1 MLSQMKYRLEIN
13 MKRETILSILLN
25 VTFVMC
31 IFAVRYFYVKK
42 EYNFLKNDSQ
52 RQEQL
57 IVNNE
62 LTIDTLKQEVV
73 KLNDYNIKL
82 FNKVKE
88 VKTDYYERVR
98 WEKEYEQ
105 RMENL
110 KSKLEEMSTEIQ
122 MGARGLIPFEKEFG
136 IQDSYLRIFGRS
148 GVNIKNDKVVDYETN
163 LSFDG
168 EIKMGVPEI
177 EKVGDTYTPFIT
189 DKSFDGLKLIG
200 GRGKPLEIKPPRN
213 QISFGPMVGVTYN
226 QVTGLTEPIWG
237 FGITY
242 NLVKLRDWR

>member
-1 MLSQMKYRLEIN
+1 

-42 EYNFLKNDSQ
+42 EYNFLKNDSK

-88 VKTDYYERVR
+88 VKEGIKKLVLAKSRV
-98 WEKEYEQ
+98 KQ
-105 RMENL
+105 AIL
-110 KSKLEEMSTEIQ
+110 K
-122 MGARGLIPFEKEFG
+122 
-136 IQDSYLRIFGRS
+136 
-148 GVNIKNDKVVDYETN
+148 
-163 LSFDG
+163 
-168 EIKMGVPEI
+168 
-177 EKVGDTYTPFIT
+177 
-189 DKSFDGLKLIG
+189 
-200 GRGKPLEIKPPRN
+200 
-213 QISFGPMVGVTYN
+213 
-226 QVTGLTEPIWG
+226 
-237 FGITY
+237 
-242 NLVKLRDWR
+242 

>member
-1 MLSQMKYRLEIN
+1 

-82 FNKVKE
+82 FNKVRE

>member
-1 MLSQMKYRLEIN
+1 MADNLQTEIELVKRDINQLNQVIGKLDTAIDKLSEVATSINQML
-13 MKRETILSILLN
+13 
-25 VTFVMC
+25 
-31 IFAVRYFYVKK
+31 AV
-42 EYNFLKNDSQ
+42 
-52 RQEQL
+52 QE
-57 IVNNE
+57 NK
-62 LTIDTLKQEVV
+62 IDTQDKQ
-73 KLNDYNIKL
+73 IKRYS
-82 FNKVKE
+82 
-88 VKTDYYERVR
+88 TDLYEIVR
-98 WEKEYEQ
+98 WSKEYEQ
-105 RMENL
+105 RIDNL
-110 KSKLEEMSTEIQ
+110 KSDIEEMSTEIQ

-242 NLVKLRDWR
+242 NLVKLRDWK

>member
-1 MLSQMKYRLEIN
+1 

-42 EYNFLKNDSQ
+42 EYNFLKNDSE

-82 FNKVKE
+82 FNKVRE

-148 GVNIKNDKVVDYETN
+148 GVKIKNDKVVDYETN

-189 DKSFDGLKLIG
+189 DKSFDCLKLIG

>member
-1 MLSQMKYRLEIN
+1 

-148 GVNIKNDKVVDYETN
+148 GVNIKNDKIVDYETN

>member
-1 MLSQMKYRLEIN
+1 

-42 EYNFLKNDSQ
+42 EYNFLKNDSE

-148 GVNIKNDKVVDYETN
+148 GVNIKNDKIVDYETN

>member
-1 MLSQMKYRLEIN
+1 

-52 RQEQL
+52 RQETL
-57 IVNNE
+57 IVEN
-62 LTIDTLKQEVV
+62 
-73 KLNDYNIKL
+73 
-82 FNKVKE
+82 E
-88 VKTDYYERVR
+88 VKIDSLSAVTRRLQIDNDTQDKQIKKYSTDLYEIVR
-98 WEKEYEQ
+98 WSKEYEQ
-105 RMENL
+105 RIENL
-110 KSKLEEMSTEIQ
+110 KSDIEEMSTEIQ

-242 NLVKLRDWR
+242 NLVKLRDWK

>member
-1 MLSQMKYRLEIN
+1 MIERCFDLRDFIDLRFSSKVIDHTQNKENVDITVSCPEGEYSLRSRYMAACDGADSPTR
-13 MKRETILSILLN
+13 KR
-25 VTFVMC
+25 M
-31 IFAVRYFYVKK
+31 
-42 EYNFLKNDSQ
+42 
-52 RQEQL
+52 
-57 IVNNE
+57 
-62 LTIDTLKQEVV
+62 
-73 KLNDYNIKL
+73 
-82 FNKVKE
+82 
-88 VKTDYYERVR
+88 
-98 WEKEYEQ
+98 
-105 RMENL
+105 
-110 KSKLEEMSTEIQ
+110 
-122 MGARGLIPFEKEFG
+122 
-136 IQDSYLRIFGRS
+136 
-148 GVNIKNDKVVDYETN
+148 N

-200 GRGKPLEIKPPRN
+200 SRGKPLEIKPPRN

>member
-1 MLSQMKYRLEIN
+1 

-148 GVNIKNDKVVDYETN
+148 GVNIKNDKIVDYETN

-242 NLVKLRDWR
+242 NLVKLRDWK

>member
-1 MLSQMKYRLEIN
+1 

-31 IFAVRYFYVKK
+31 ILAVRYFYVKK

-82 FNKVKE
+82 FNKVRE

-148 GVNIKNDKVVDYETN
+148 CVNIKNDKVVDYETN

-242 NLVKLRDWR
+242 NLVKLRDWK

>member
-1 MLSQMKYRLEIN
+1 

-105 RMENL
+105 RIKNLRDSIDSVKFEISIGEN
-110 KSKLEEMSTEIQ
+110 
-122 MGARGLIPFEKEFG
+122 GLIPFEKEFG
-136 IQDSYLRIFGRS
+136 VQDNYLRIFGRT
-148 GVNIKNDKVVDYETN
+148 GVKIKDNKILDSETD

-168 EIKMGVPEI
+168 EINMGAPEI
-177 EKVGDTYTPFIT
+177 EQIGKHEFKAVLPS
-189 DKSFDGLKLIG
+189 KSFDGLRLTG
-200 GRGKPLEIKPPRN
+200 GESKPISLKPPRN

-226 QVTGLTEPIWG
+226 AVTGLTEPIWG

-242 NLVKLRDWR
+242 NLVKLWDWK

>member
-1 MLSQMKYRLEIN
+1 
-13 MKRETILSILLN
+13 
-25 VTFVMC
+25 
-31 IFAVRYFYVKK
+31 
-42 EYNFLKNDSQ
+42 
-52 RQEQL
+52 
-57 IVNNE
+57 
-62 LTIDTLKQEVV
+62 
-73 KLNDYNIKL
+73 
-82 FNKVKE
+82 
-88 VKTDYYERVR
+88 
-98 WEKEYEQ
+98 
-105 RMENL
+105 MENL

-177 EKVGDTYTPFIT
+177 EKVGDTYTPFIA

>member
-1 MLSQMKYRLEIN
+1 

-42 EYNFLKNDSQ
+42 EYNFLKNDSE

-168 EIKMGVPEI
+168 EIKMGYEI

-242 NLVKLRDWR
+242 NLVKLRDWK

>member
-1 MLSQMKYRLEIN
+1 

-42 EYNFLKNDSQ
+42 EYKFLKNDSQ
-52 RQEQL
+52 RQEKL
-57 IVNNE
+57 IVANEIKIDSLSSVTRRLQINN
-62 LTIDTLKQEVV
+62 DTQDK
-73 KLNDYNIKL
+73 NIKRYSTDL
-82 FNKVKE
+82 YEIVK
-88 VKTDYYERVR
+88 
-98 WEKEYEQ
+98 WSKEYEQ
-105 RMENL
+105 RIENL

-122 MGARGLIPFEKEFG
+122 MGAAGLVPFEKEFQ
-136 IQDSYLRIFGRS
+136 IQDNYLRIFGRS
-148 GVNIKNDKVVDYETN
+148 GLKIKNDKILDYETN

-168 EIKMGVPEI
+168 EIKMSVPEI
-177 EKVGDTYTPFIT
+177 EKVGDTYTPFIS
-189 DKSFDGLKLIG
+189 DKTFDGLKLIG

-213 QISFGPMVGVTYN
+213 QISFGPMIGVTYN
-226 QVTGLTEPIWG
+226 QISGLTEPIWG

>member
-1 MLSQMKYRLEIN
+1 

-168 EIKMGVPEI
+168 EIKMGAPEI

-242 NLVKLRDWR
+242 NLVKLRDWKFWYSWY

>member
-1 MLSQMKYRLEIN
+1 

-42 EYNFLKNDSQ
+42 EYNFLKNDSE

-168 EIKMGVPEI
+168 EIKMGLPEI

-242 NLVKLRDWR
+242 NLVKLRDWK

>member
-1 MLSQMKYRLEIN
+1 

-88 VKTDYYERVR
+88 IKTDYYERVR

-242 NLVKLRDWR
+242 NLVKLRDWK

>member
-1 MLSQMKYRLEIN
+1 

-42 EYNFLKNDSQ
+42 EYNFLKNDSK

-168 EIKMGVPEI
+168 EIKMGAPEI